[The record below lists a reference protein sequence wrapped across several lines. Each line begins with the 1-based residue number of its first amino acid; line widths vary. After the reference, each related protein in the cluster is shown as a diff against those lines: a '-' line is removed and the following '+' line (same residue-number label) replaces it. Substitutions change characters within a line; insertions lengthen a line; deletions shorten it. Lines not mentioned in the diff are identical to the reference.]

1 VGVGEGVDSL
11 DSADPER
18 LAGRILQMGDVVGL
32 VERAQ
37 AAMDLD
43 DQARLEEKVLGK
55 GRFTLEDFLT
65 TLRQVQRMGPLEQLV
80 KLIPGVG
87 SKLPIGAV
95 DPKRMKHI
103 EAIILSMTPQER
115 KKPEIL
121 NGSRRARIARGSG
134 RPVAEVNRLLKQF
147 KEMQKIMK
155 QVRGFMPT

>member
-1 VGVGEGVDSL
+1 MAS
-11 DSADPER
+11 DPEHGLSATKR
-18 LAGRILQMGDVVGL
+18 ALLAVT
-32 VERAQ
+32 
-37 AAMDLD
+37 
-43 DQARLEEKVLGK
+43 RLEEKVLGK

-87 SKLPIGAV
+87 AKLPIGEV
-95 DPKRMKHI
+95 DPRRMKHI

-155 QVRGFMPT
+155 QVRGFMPM